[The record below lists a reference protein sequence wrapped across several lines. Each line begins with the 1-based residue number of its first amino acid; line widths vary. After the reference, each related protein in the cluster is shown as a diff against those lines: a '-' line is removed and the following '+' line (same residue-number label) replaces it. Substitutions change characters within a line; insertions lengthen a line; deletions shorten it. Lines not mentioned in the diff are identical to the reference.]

1 MLNYY
6 DDSNR
11 KAFALITSSEW
22 NRIDSVGGGGLVLTL
37 ERKPEKVKWAA
48 LSSYC

>member
-22 NRIDSVGGGGLVLTL
+22 NRIDRVCVCGGGQGGVGADAG
-37 ERKPEKVKWAA
+37 EEAGE
-48 LSSYC
+48 S

>member
-22 NRIDSVGGGGLVLTL
+22 KRIDRVGGGVVGADAG
-37 ERKPEKVKWAA
+37 EEAGE
-48 LSSYC
+48 S